1 MEEELE
7 KLEERYKFLVPLYP
21 LNYTGITKYFNYE
34 LRFNGVVS
42 RNNLPQIKDRA
53 YVINLDHQKSKG
65 THRVSLFIDRNT
77 AVYFDTFEVLHKIS
91 YKSITYN
98 IFRIQD
104 KYCILCGLCVAWLH
118 IIYAL
123 RKNKD
128 YTS

>member
-65 THRVSLFIDRNT
+65 THRFHYLLTETRLYTLILLKYYTKSAINLSHT
-77 AVYFDTFEVLHKIS
+77 TYSE
-91 YKSITYN
+91 YKTN
-98 IFRIQD
+98 IVF
-104 KYCILCGLCVAWLH
+104 CVDYVWLGF
-118 IIYAL
+118 
-123 RKNKD
+123 K
-128 YTS
+128 